1 MSYGG
6 VFLNLYITII
16 AIEAFIILILIAYNL
31 KSKNGTSQEFS
42 NALQEILD
50 GNYSHKIGI
59 KGKIQALYH
68 DITTMLLD
76 WISNILK
83 ALLYI
88 ENNIARISESCSRS
102 EKRMKDIR
110 GRIAELNEKAR
121 RVHEKLLESAGA
133 SQQISASEADM
144 ASASESTLM
153 EMKNM
158 EKSVYEGKANT
169 EKALE
174 ILEVMSSTM
183 INLIEEVEDLV
194 KVTDKAQE
202 MAHFVEDLSD
212 NINLLS
218 LNASIEAARAGEQGR
233 GFAVV
238 ANEVRRLAEES
249 SNSAKNIHDQMNEI
263 KSKANIAMNSIEKL
277 TQMSSQSNDSAKY
290 IKNYMNEIDEFI
302 TYIMS
307 VFKEFGAKINEQAAA
322 TQQIAS
328 ANESLSE
335 FFGDF
340 IESSSSIENDIN
352 EQNELEHN
360 NMSIC
365 NDLKN
370 VSDKSK
376 VFMDK
381 FEKIL
386 SNRLLECCYKL
397 RDELNADN
405 LSDKFLTEFVEKT
418 GITTMSIADEDG
430 TIIYCNQEGNIG
442 FRFPDDVTT
451 QAGEFRKILMDPSL
465 EIVQNF
471 KIRNIDNKYFKYVGI
486 ARKDKKGII
495 QAGLSVDDIIKLNK

>member
-1 MSYGG
+1 
-6 VFLNLYITII
+6 
-16 AIEAFIILILIAYNL
+16 
-31 KSKNGTSQEFS
+31 
-42 NALQEILD
+42 
-50 GNYSHKIGI
+50 
-59 KGKIQALYH
+59 YH

-102 EKRMKDIR
+102 EKRMKDIK
-110 GRIAELNEKAR
+110 GRITELNEKAR

-183 INLIEEVEDLV
+183 INLISEVEDLV

-263 KSKANIAMNSIEKL
+263 KNKANIAMNSIEKL

-290 IKNYMNEIDEFI
+290 IKNYMNEIDEFVS
-302 TYIMS
+302 YIMS
-307 VFKEFGAKINEQAAA
+307 VFKEFGQKINEQASA

-340 IESSSSIENDIN
+340 IESSSSI
-352 EQNELEHN
+352 
-360 NMSIC
+360 
-365 NDLKN
+365 
-370 VSDKSK
+370 
-376 VFMDK
+376 
-381 FEKIL
+381 
-386 SNRLLECCYKL
+386 
-397 RDELNADN
+397 
-405 LSDKFLTEFVEKT
+405 
-418 GITTMSIADEDG
+418 
-430 TIIYCNQEGNIG
+430 
-442 FRFPDDVTT
+442 
-451 QAGEFRKILMDPSL
+451 
-465 EIVQNF
+465 
-471 KIRNIDNKYFKYVGI
+471 
-486 ARKDKKGII
+486 
-495 QAGLSVDDIIKLNK
+495 

>member
-1 MSYGG
+1 M
-6 VFLNLYITII
+6 NLYITII
-16 AIEAFIILILIAYNL
+16 ALEGLIILILLIYSL
-31 KSKNGTSQEFS
+31 TWRNGTTQEFS
-42 NALQEILD
+42 KALQEILN
-50 GNYSHKIGI
+50 GSYSYKIGI
-59 KGKIQALYH
+59 KGKIQILYN

-88 ENNIARISESCSRS
+88 ENNISRISGSCSRS
-102 EKRMKDIR
+102 EERMETIKQ
-110 GRIAELNEKAR
+110 RIAELNEKAR
-121 RVHEKLLESAGA
+121 NVHEKLLEAAGA

-144 ASASESTLM
+144 ASASESTLA

-158 EKSVYEGKANT
+158 EKSVNEGKANT

-174 ILEVMSSTM
+174 ILEAMRDTM
-183 INLIEEVEDLV
+183 INLIREVEDLV

-202 MAHFVEDLSD
+202 MAHFVEDLSG

-249 SNSAKNIHDQMNEI
+249 SNSAKNINEQMNEI
-263 KSKANIAMNSIEKL
+263 KNKANVTMKSIEKL
-277 TQMSSQSNDSAKY
+277 SQMSSQSNDSAKY
-290 IKNYMNEIDEFI
+290 IKNYMNEMDEFVA
-302 TYIMS
+302 YIMS
-307 VFKEFGAKINEQAAA
+307 VFKDFGGKINEQAAA

-335 FFGDF
+335 FFGEF

-365 NDLKN
+365 NDLKK
-370 VSDKSK
+370 VSNESK
-376 VFMDK
+376 VFMNK
-381 FEKIL
+381 FENIL
-386 SNRLLECCYKL
+386 GKKLLDCCYKL
-397 RDELNADN
+397 ADEINNTN
-405 LSDKFLTEFVEKT
+405 LSNEFISEFVQKT
-418 GITTMSIADEDG
+418 GITAIAVTDEDG
-430 TIIYCNQEGNIG
+430 TIVYCNQSNNIG

-451 QAGEFRKILMDPSL
+451 QAGEFRKILKDPSL

-471 KIRNIDNKYFKYVGI
+471 KIRNIDNRYFKYAGI